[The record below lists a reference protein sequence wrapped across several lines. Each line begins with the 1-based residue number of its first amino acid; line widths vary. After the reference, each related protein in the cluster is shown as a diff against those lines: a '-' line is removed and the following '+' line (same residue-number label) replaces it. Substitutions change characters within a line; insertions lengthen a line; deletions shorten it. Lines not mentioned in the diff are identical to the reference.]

1 MKLVHLLN
9 PNLRLSTVVCKCV
22 AVCELCQSPKV
33 IISILFIAAGEVKE
47 YSKVRK
53 RPVGGHGN
61 TGGSNQDTKQAEDMR
76 T

>member
-9 PNLRLSTVVCKCV
+9 PNLRLSTVVVKCV